1 MAKVQTNEAMVGKRI
16 KLEDGSR
23 VKIAEAQASGYKLSN
38 GDRLPA
44 RKVEKRGRSFI
55 ETDLTMRDLE
65 DTGEGYVV
73 KPGSEEASPKR
84 SATRKKTTG
93 KKKTTSKKKEETGR
107 TTRNSKTKSKSKTKD
122 SEEKRSTRKTKT
134 TRNKKKDEA
143 PSSKKTVSRRR
154 TKAKEEKPA
163 TKPARS
169 QEIELKNKPQ
179 LEKIQTAI
187 RLAVG
192 EILAPYTNID
202 SQNTCLMADPSKS
215 AFSVTIGVKTSLVKP
230 EHHSLSYYK
239 SIAKEAGARI
249 ITLKPNI
256 QAKIAERLEPE
267 ESVRDSFVLEYG
279 DILLDEDGTTKLVYS
294 GVNVKE
300 SKFVLVNMSTEQVI
314 EIGLSGFDSLDT
326 TGVNVASLGMS
337 IEEYN
342 QELESAADVDDDE
355 FAIDSDEDKTPL
367 ESLDW
372 DNTDH
377 ETLVDL
383 LSDVYTEEELI
394 AFAEQMDASEEELE
408 APISELIEMIV
419 AAQKE
424 ESEDFEDADEE
435 PESDELELG
444 DIEMDEDDL
453 ETEDDLDLEDA
464 EDLDGMEEVV
474 ENKLSIREMAAAL
487 VESGDYTPK
496 GLKRLSDDEIEQEY
510 QDLIGD
516 QEEEA
521 EELPTLEEMKET
533 LVSDGQV
540 TPKGLKRMEDE
551 EIERLYIEVYGD
563 EVEDDQDDVDMLF
576 DADSVEDEDDLELE
590 GEEDEDE
597 DLDLE
602 DELESEFE

>member
-23 VKIAEAQASGYKLSN
+23 VKIEEAQASGYKLSN

-44 RKVEKRGRSFI
+44 RKVEKRGRGFI

-73 KPGSEEASPKR
+73 KPGSEEASPKK

-122 SEEKRSTRKTKT
+122 SEEKRTTRKTKT
-134 TRNKKKDEA
+134 TRSKKKDDA

-154 TKAKEEKPA
+154 TKAKEEKVE
-163 TKPARS
+163 TKPARN
-169 QEIELKNKPQ
+169 QEIELKNKSQ
-179 LEKIQTAI
+179 MEKIQTAI

-202 SQNTCLMADPSKS
+202 SQSTCLMANPPKS
-215 AFSVTIGVKTSLVKP
+215 AFSVTIEVKTSLVKP

-239 SIAKEAGARI
+239 SIAKDAGARI

-435 PESDELELG
+435 PESEELELG
-444 DIEMDEDDL
+444 DLEMDEDDL

-464 EDLDGMEEVV
+464 EDLDGMEEVI

-516 QEEEA
+516 QEEVA
-521 EELPTLEEMKET
+521 EELPTLEEMKEI

-551 EIERLYIEVYGD
+551 EIESLYIEVYGD

-576 DADSVEDEDDLELE
+576 DADSVEDADDLELE
-590 GEEDEDE
+590 GEDEDE

>member
-73 KPGSEEASPKR
+73 KPGSEEASPKK

-134 TRNKKKDEA
+134 TRSKKKDEA

-154 TKAKEEKPA
+154 TKAKESKPE

-239 SIAKEAGARI
+239 AIAKEAGARI

-576 DADSVEDEDDLELE
+576 DADSVEEADDLELE
-590 GEEDEDE
+590 GEDEDE

>member
-23 VKIAEAQASGYKLSN
+23 VKILEAQASGYKLSN

-73 KPGSEEASPKR
+73 KPGSEEASPKK

-93 KKKTTSKKKEETGR
+93 KKKTTSKKKETGR
-107 TTRNSKTKSKSKTKD
+107 TTRNSKTKTKSKSKTKD
-122 SEEKRSTRKTKT
+122 SEETRTNRKTKT
-134 TRNKKKDEA
+134 TRNKKKDDA

-154 TKAKEEKPA
+154 TKAKEEKVE
-163 TKPARS
+163 TKPARN
-169 QEIELKNKPQ
+169 QEVELKNKSQ
-179 LEKIQTAI
+179 MEKIQTAI

-202 SQNTCLMADPSKS
+202 SQSTCLMANPPKS
-215 AFSVTIGVKTSLVKP
+215 AFSVTIEVKTSLVKP

-239 SIAKEAGARI
+239 AIAKEAGARI

-294 GVNVKE
+294 GVNVRE
-300 SKFVLVNMSTEQVI
+300 NKFVLVNMSTEQVI

-326 TGVNVASLGMS
+326 TGVNVTSLGMT

-342 QELESAADVDDDE
+342 QELENAADVDDDE

-464 EDLDGMEEVV
+464 EDLDGIEEVV

-487 VESGDYTPK
+487 IESGDYTPK

-516 QEEEA
+516 QEEA
-521 EELPTLEEMKET
+521 EELPSLEEMKET
-533 LVSDGQV
+533 LLSDGQV

-551 EIERLYIEVYGD
+551 EIESLYIEVYGD

-576 DADSVEDEDDLELE
+576 DADSVEDENDLDLE
-590 GEEDEDE
+590 GEDDDEE

-602 DELESEFE
+602 GELESEFE